1 MEWNWPR
8 SNRLF
13 ASKFPEFPGGKSCQQ
28 TGFPLHPVTHTPVMK
43 LKLIRALILFLVLG
57 LTAAMACKKTAATE
71 YRLASIKLN
80 TVSLTLTAGE
90 TFQLKASAVPA
101 AANQPAFQWSS
112 ADNLIATVSNG
123 LVKAIK
129 TGTTKITVSAS
140 GVSADVEVKVEATPV
155 IRHSYDDTVLR
166 MTLSG
171 ADCPFADHADY
182 GVYIPTRTEPLRGV
196 LILQH
201 GCGMEQFG
209 ITKPYDL
216 QYRAFARK
224 WKLAIVETA
233 LYGNCGGWRDPES
246 GSATA
251 LLKVL
256 RDAGSG
262 TSHNEL
268 NTVPWLLW
276 GHSGGGYWVLGM
288 LRTYPERI
296 MAAVCYSPAFDPQW
310 NYPAASSKVPLLT
323 RHAGKNDANDNVVLC
338 QATSIHAFSKLR
350 DQDAPASI
358 ALNESQNHNLSFI
371 RYMAIPFYE
380 SVMKQRMPQTAG
392 GAMNELD
399 RSQAWLGDTLTL
411 QLTKESVY
419 TGDKKAL
426 CLFPDETT
434 AKNWKEYYTTGTVTD
449 KTAPPPPFSLAVRK
463 AGDAVELSW
472 AADADIESGILK
484 FEIFR
489 DGVLAGTVPESGAYQ
504 SFDTNGDNTY
514 PVVVPPMK
522 FVLAG
527 AANANATI
535 SVRTVN
541 HFNLTSAKTEIQYV
555 K

>member
-1 MEWNWPR
+1 M
-8 SNRLF
+8 
-13 ASKFPEFPGGKSCQQ
+13 FPEIVTGNGSAGKAE
-28 TGFPLHPVTHTPVMK
+28 PLLHPATNKLLMK
-43 LKLIRALILFLVLG
+43 LQIFRTIVLCLIAAI
-57 LTAAMACKKTAATE
+57 TAAMACKKTAANE
-71 YRLASIKLN
+71 YRLTSIRVN
-80 TVSLTLTAGE
+80 NSSVTLAVGE
-90 TFQLKASAVPA
+90 SFQLKATAVPA
-101 AANQPAFQWSS
+101 AANQPSFQWSS

-123 LVKAIK
+123 LVKAISA
-129 TGTTKITVSAS
+129 GNTKITVSSS
-140 GVSADVEVKVEATPV
+140 GISTDIDVSVAPLPV
-155 IRHSYDDTVLR
+155 VQHNYDDTVLR

-196 LILQH
+196 LVLQH

-288 LRTYPERI
+288 LRSYPERI
-296 MAAVCYSPAFDPQW
+296 LAAVCYSPAFDPQW

-338 QATSIHAFSKLR
+338 QATSIHAFAKLR
-350 DQDAPASI
+350 DLDAPAGI

-380 SVMKQRMPQTAG
+380 AVLKQRLPQVAG
-392 GAMNELD
+392 GAMNDPD
-399 RSQAWLGDTLTL
+399 RNQSWLGDTLTM
-411 QLTKESVY
+411 QLSPEAGYS
-419 TGDKKAL
+419 GDKKGL
-426 CLFPDETT
+426 CVFPDETT
-434 AKNWKEYYTTGTVTD
+434 ARNWKEYYTTGTVTD
-449 KTAPPPPFSLAVRK
+449 KTPPPAPFGLTVRK
-463 AGDAVELSW
+463 SGDGVELTW
-472 AADADIESGILK
+472 AADADIESGIER

-489 DGVLAGTVPESGAYQ
+489 DGVLAGRVPETGAYQ

-514 PVVVPPMK
+514 PVQVPPMK
-522 FVLAG
+522 FMLAG
-527 AANANATI
+527 AANTNAVI

-541 HFNLTSAKTEIQYV
+541 HFNLLSDKTEIQYV